1 MFFLKVLHLW
11 EDTLSRYV
19 PFFPLWLPIE
29 RCSSRLPF
37 RAQFNV
43 VPIFGSIYAI
53 WNLCYGA
60 ILHKQTPK
68 EVILLVN
75 LPSSVLGYLYLP
87 LGLCPGIPGLLRRD
101 GITLQPGKP
110 VQGFILRRMFK
121 AFFGFLQSSTRLI
134 LFGGLLKKSWPWYS
148 RAIFYNKTKKGF
160 FNT

>member
-1 MFFLKVLHLW
+1 MFFQGVLLLW
-11 EDTLSRYV
+11 EVTLSRYV
-19 PFFPLWLPIE
+19 PFFPLWLPVE
-29 RCSSRLPF
+29 RCSSRLPV

-53 WNLCYGA
+53 WHLYYGA

-87 LGLCPGIPGLLRRD
+87 LGLCPGIPGLLRRK
-101 GITLQPGKP
+101 GTVLRPGKL

-121 AFFGFLQSSTRLI
+121 AFFGFLQSSTKLI
-134 LFGGLLKKSWPWYS
+134 LFWGVVEEVI
-148 RAIFYNKTKKGF
+148 AQVQ
-160 FNT
+160 